1 MLGIIDT
8 DYSLICPQN
17 PRFAQRM
24 RLISIIHLTYKANT
38 LTDEAKPLTDE
49 ADALTDEPNALT
61 DEAKPLTDD
70 FDALM
75 VSCKL
80 LTDA

>member
-38 LTDEAKPLTDE
+38 LTDEA
-49 ADALTDEPNALT
+49 DALTDEPNALT